1 MEEGPKLLMTNLD
14 LNITIWNNSIDKL
27 RAVALLQLRIITK
40 YQNLI
45 TIYLSQVWGSNER
58 NQKCQKYI
66 NDYIDKIEEIVK
78 EGIEK
83 GEIKDGD
90 SGIIASE
97 IFAFTCAGLMFKIKT
112 GQPLDLRKVCTEF
125 DNMIYGLAKE
135 RGEENV

>member
-1 MEEGPKLLMTNLD
+1 M
-14 LNITIWNNSIDKL
+14 DK
-27 RAVALLQLRIITK
+27 K
-40 YQNLI
+40 
-45 TIYLSQVWGSNER
+45 
-58 NQKCQKYI
+58 
-66 NDYIDKIEEIVK
+66 EIVK

-97 IFAFTCAGLMFKIKT
+97 IFAFTCAGLMFKIKS